1 MSDWDNEIYP
11 NDQMCTTEDGETVA
25 SDEIYNSFEKW
36 YKNDK
41 DIYCR
46 KETE

>member
-1 MSDWDNEIYP
+1 
-11 NDQMCTTEDGETVA
+11 MCTTEDGHIV
-25 SDEIYNSFEKW
+25 SVDEINEHPDEW